1 MVLVGWG
8 WAVCQGALLVL
19 ARVAEI
25 EARRSFRVLI
35 LSWRKAALLHL
46 PRVWMAESLTPAA
59 TAAVAAPIL
68 KL

>member
-1 MVLVGWG
+1 MFLVGWG

-25 EARRSFRVLI
+25 EARRSFGVLI
-35 LSWRKAALLHL
+35 YWRKAALLHL
-46 PRVWMAESLTPAA
+46 PRVWMVESSTPAA
-59 TAAVAAPIL
+59 IAAVAAPIL